1 MLLQPK
7 AACSSCSM
15 LDSPEVQKDA
25 EVFASS
31 PVQTIDTSE
40 VICVMQGEVAAA
52 SPGDG
57 PTGLGSDSAT
67 TCHIVAFRNPA
78 TGRTC
83 LAHLDDP
90 HRVAEAITSMLRLV
104 SVGGNDDDNGGQQPL
119 DLYVV
124 GGYLGESC
132 SEELS
137 DGLFSALDGSRHT
150 FRVVLACMARL
161 NSVPARRGGD
171 GNSQVPRRSSSQNLP
186 SAAAVSSVAG
196 ADTHRVGPAE
206 GADHHGDIPRQT
218 GLAIDLASG
227 QAYPVR
233 FEGAGRGP
241 AWEVRGS
248 RIFA

>member
-1 MLLQPK
+1 
-7 AACSSCSM
+7 
-15 LDSPEVQKDA
+15 
-25 EVFASS
+25 
-31 PVQTIDTSE
+31 
-40 VICVMQGEVAAA
+40 MQ
-52 SPGDG
+52 
-57 PTGLGSDSAT
+57 L
-67 TCHIVAFRNPA
+67 RNRA
-78 TGRTC
+78 
-83 LAHLDDP
+83 
-90 HRVAEAITSMLRLV
+90 
-104 SVGGNDDDNGGQQPL
+104 GQQPL

-248 RIFA
+248 RIFAGCRGEALTEVCKPVMRLLSSFCLKILEIRVSLRRMAAKS